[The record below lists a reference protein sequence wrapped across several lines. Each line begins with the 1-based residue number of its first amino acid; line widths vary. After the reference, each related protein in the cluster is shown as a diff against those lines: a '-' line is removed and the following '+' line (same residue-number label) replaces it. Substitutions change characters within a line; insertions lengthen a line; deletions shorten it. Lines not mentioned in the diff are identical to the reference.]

1 MAQGSRTRR
10 KRVLASSLFTL
21 AAIVFMLFGVYGCEG
36 GDSKYA
42 RHMFQLDGGTHVIQI
57 DREAEG
63 GDNAIW
69 FGVTSS
75 WRQGVPSQW
84 QPLGP
89 GAKSIRW
96 TATIDCKNRE
106 WTPYNHDTYPYV
118 NGEGDK
124 MGCLLMRPVKQPF
137 SGGGWDMKR
146 PILEYICGPNT

>member
-1 MAQGSRTRR
+1 MAQRSLTRR
-10 KRVLASSLFTL
+10 KRVLASSLFTV
-21 AAIVFMLFGVYGCEG
+21 AAIVFTLFVVFGREG

-42 RHMFQLDGGTHVIQI
+42 KHMFQLDGGTHVIQI
-57 DREAEG
+57 DRESE
-63 GDNAIW
+63 GDNNTIW

-84 QPLGP
+84 EPLGS
-89 GAKSIRW
+89 GARSIRW
-96 TATIDCKNRE
+96 TATIDCKTRE
-106 WTPYNHDTYPYV
+106 WTPYNHDTYPFV

-146 PILEYICGPNT
+146 PILEYVCGVST

>member
-10 KRVLASSLFTL
+10 KRVLASSLFTV
-21 AAIVFMLFGVYGCEG
+21 AAIVLTLFVVYGGEG
-36 GDSKYA
+36 GKSEYEK
-42 RHMFQLDGGTHVIQI
+42 HMFQLDGGTHVVQI
-57 DREAEG
+57 KRDAK
-63 GDNAIW
+63 GDGNTIW
-69 FGVTSS
+69 LGVTSS

-84 QPLGP
+84 EPLGS

-124 MGCLLMRPVKQPF
+124 MGCLLMRPVKQSF
-137 SGGGWDMKR
+137 SDKDWAMKR
-146 PILEYICGPNT
+146 PILEYVCGVST